1 MNNIIKVMAQR
12 LGPEV
17 NQNDKTGIY
26 EVQGSGGQDLVASVT
41 GIING
46 VIGVLG
52 FVCVVVMIVGGVNY
66 MISAGDTNKV
76 TKAKNTILYGLIGLV
91 ICVLAFAIVNFVIV
105 NIINGQQVN
114 VN

>member
-1 MNNIIKVMAQR
+1 MYNIIKF
-12 LGPEV
+12 LGADYSRVAPTSSAG
-17 NQNDKTGIY
+17 TGVYITGY
-26 EVQGSGGQDLVASVT
+26 DQTNLVANVT

-91 ICVLAFAIVNFVIV
+91 ICVLAFAIVNFVIN
-105 NIINGQQVN
+105 NIIAGN
-114 VN
+114 